1 MSKEKK
7 KKPFY
12 KRWWVWL
19 VAIII
24 VIAIASGGGEDEERK
39 GVETASDEKE
49 KSEDEE
55 KTEFDIDEK
64 VELDNRVIQVTDV
77 EKSDGDDFDK
87 PKEGNEFVIVHVSIE
102 NNGDKEVSYNPL
114 DFKMKNSNGQI
125 EDTTFTTIDS
135 DSSLSSGDLAPGGNV
150 SGTLAFEQP
159 IDDEELQLIFE
170 ASFWSDKEIIF
181 NLQ

>member
-12 KRWWVWL
+12 KKWWVWL
-19 VAIII
+19 VVIMIGIGI
-24 VIAIASGGGEDEERK
+24 VSGGEDDDPTGVYRASESEEYED
-39 GVETASDEKE
+39 VEE
-49 KSEDEE
+49 EE

-64 VELDNRVIQVTDV
+64 VELDNLLVQVTDV

-102 NNGDKEVSYNPL
+102 NNGDEEVSYNPL

-125 EDTTFTTIDS
+125 EDSTFTTIDS
-135 DSSLSSGDLAPGGNV
+135 DSSLSSGELAPEGNV
-150 SGTLAFEQP
+150 SGTIAFEQP

-181 NLQ
+181 NL

>member
-12 KRWWVWL
+12 KKWWVWL

-24 VIAIASGGGEDEERK
+24 VIAIASGGEDDDPT
-39 GVETASDEKE
+39 GVDTASE
-49 KSEDEE
+49 SEENEDVEEEE

-64 VELDNRVIQVTDV
+64 VELDNRIVQVTDI

-102 NNGDKEVSYNPL
+102 NNGDEEVSYNPL
-114 DFKMKNSNGQI
+114 DFKMKNSNGRS
-125 EDTTFTTIDS
+125 EEHTS
-135 DSSLSSGDLAPGGNV
+135 
-150 SGTLAFEQP
+150 
-159 IDDEELQLIFE
+159 ELQ
-170 ASFWSDKEIIF
+170 SRGH
-181 NLQ
+181 

>member
-24 VIAIASGGGEDEERK
+24 VIAIASGGGEDEEPT

-49 KSEDEE
+49 KSENEE

-102 NNGDKEVSYNPL
+102 NNGDEEVSYNPL
-114 DFKMKNSNGQI
+114 DFKMKNSNGRS
-125 EDTTFTTIDS
+125 EEHTS
-135 DSSLSSGDLAPGGNV
+135 
-150 SGTLAFEQP
+150 
-159 IDDEELQLIFE
+159 ELQ
-170 ASFWSDKEIIF
+170 SRGH
-181 NLQ
+181 